1 MEAIAWVCIFIAFAC
16 AFVVAVDEI
25 RHPQKMWIMNLVW
38 PITALYFSV
47 FAVWAYFDLGR
58 KASRDA
64 AGPGAMPGMD
74 MDEGRDYAHS
84 SMVHS
89 SGVHKKERQQATWRQ
104 TAVATSHCGAGCTLG
119 DIIAEFSLFALGF
132 TFFGSMLYAS
142 FAADLSLAW
151 LLGIVFQY
159 FTIKPM
165 RNLSPAQALL
175 AALKAD
181 TLSILAFEVG
191 LFGWMALTYLIF
203 FPNPHLKPTQ
213 PLFWFM
219 MQIGMIIGYFT
230 SYPMTRLLVQW
241 GLKEAM

>member
-1 MEAIAWVCIFIAFAC
+1 MEAIAWVSIFLAFAS
-16 AFVVAVDEI
+16 AVVVAVDEI

-84 SMVHS
+84 S
-89 SGVHKKERQQATWRQ
+89 

-142 FAADLSLAW
+142 FAADLSFAW